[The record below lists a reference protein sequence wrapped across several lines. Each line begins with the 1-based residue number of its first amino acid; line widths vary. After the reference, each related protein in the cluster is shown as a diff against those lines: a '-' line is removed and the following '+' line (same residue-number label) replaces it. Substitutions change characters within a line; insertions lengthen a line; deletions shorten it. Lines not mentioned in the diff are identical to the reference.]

1 MGRGGALG
9 QHQSRLIH
17 MTQKKSQAVS
27 TSAAKTLAKSESKKA
42 APQKVRSAAYKA
54 GLAMRSKVLGEDYVA
69 RSFENATDLNMP
81 FQELATEFAWGSVW
95 TRPGLSLRER
105 SLATLS
111 MCIALNRPAEIKI
124 HLRGAIRN
132 GVTQV
137 ELRELILH
145 SFLYCGGPAALDA
158 YKAVRDELPLI
169 AEVEKAAKKLAA
181 AKKSSPK
188 KALPKTAEV
197 KKAATSKVAKK

>member
-1 MGRGGALG
+1 
-9 QHQSRLIH
+9 
-17 MTQKKSQAVS
+17 MTQKPTK
-27 TSAAKTLAKSESKKA
+27 KTA
-42 APQKVRSAAYKA
+42 APKVRSAAYKA
-54 GLAMRSKVLGEDYVA
+54 GLAMRSKVLGEDYVE
-69 RSFENATDLNMP
+69 RSFQNATDLNMP

-95 TRPGLSLRER
+95 TRPGLSLRDR

-169 AEVEKAAKKLAA
+169 AEAEKAAKKLAA

-188 KALPKTAEV
+188 TALSKTAEV
-197 KKAATSKVAKK
+197 KKAATPKVAAKKVASKKVAKK

>member
-1 MGRGGALG
+1 
-9 QHQSRLIH
+9 
-17 MTQKKSQAVS
+17 MTLKNSPAIS
-27 TSAAKTLAKSESKKA
+27 PSGDKTRAKSKAKKA
-42 APQKVRSAAYKA
+42 AVPKVRSAAYKA
-54 GLAMRSKVLGEDYVA
+54 GLAMRSKVLGVDYVA

-95 TRPGLSLRER
+95 TRPGLSLRDR

-169 AEVEKAAKKLAA
+169 AEAEKAAKKLAA

-188 KALPKTAEV
+188 AAAV
-197 KKAATSKVAKK
+197 KKAATPKVAAQKIAAQKVAKK

>member
-1 MGRGGALG
+1 
-9 QHQSRLIH
+9 
-17 MTQKKSQAVS
+17 
-27 TSAAKTLAKSESKKA
+27 
-42 APQKVRSAAYKA
+42 
-54 GLAMRSKVLGEDYVA
+54 MRKKVLGDDYVE
-69 RSFENATDLNMP
+69 RSFNNADDLNMP

-111 MCIALNRPAEIKI
+111 MCIALNRPAEVKI

-132 GVTQV
+132 GVSRA

-169 AEVEKAAKKLAA
+169 EAAEKATRLAA
-181 AKKSSPK
+181 RKKAPK
-188 KALPKTAEV
+188 KAAPT
-197 KKAATSKVAKK
+197 KAVAKKASATKTAVKKTAAQKSA

>member
-1 MGRGGALG
+1 
-9 QHQSRLIH
+9 
-17 MTQKKSQAVS
+17 
-27 TSAAKTLAKSESKKA
+27 
-42 APQKVRSAAYKA
+42 
-54 GLAMRSKVLGEDYVA
+54 
-69 RSFENATDLNMP
+69 MP

-95 TRPGLSLRER
+95 TRPGLSLRDR

-169 AEVEKAAKKLAA
+169 EAAEKAAQKRSIP
-181 AKKSSPK
+181 AKRKTDKRTVPTQLK
-188 KALPKTAEV
+188 DKVKVKIKIKIENLIFLKIDALV
-197 KKAATSKVAKK
+197 CLIFCS

>member
-17 MTQKKSQAVS
+17 MTQKP
-27 TSAAKTLAKSESKKA
+27 TKKPA
-42 APQKVRSAAYKA
+42 APKLRSAAYKA
-54 GLAMRSKVLGEDYVA
+54 GLAMRSKVLGEDYVE
-69 RSFENATDLNMP
+69 RSFQNATDLNMP

-95 TRPGLSLRER
+95 TRPGLSLRDR

-169 AEVEKAAKKLAA
+169 AEAEKAAKKLAA
-181 AKKSSPK
+181 DKKSSPK
-188 KALPKTAEV
+188 TALSKTAAV
-197 KKAATSKVAKK
+197 KKAATSKVAAKKVASKKVAKK

>member
-1 MGRGGALG
+1 
-9 QHQSRLIH
+9 
-17 MTQKKSQAVS
+17 MTQKPTK
-27 TSAAKTLAKSESKKA
+27 KTA
-42 APQKVRSAAYKA
+42 APKVRSAAYKA
-54 GLAMRSKVLGEDYVA
+54 GLAMRSKVLGEDYVE
-69 RSFENATDLNMP
+69 RSFQNATDLNMP

-95 TRPGLSLRER
+95 TRPGLSLRDR

-169 AEVEKAAKKLAA
+169 AEAEKAAKKLAA
-181 AKKSSPK
+181 AKKSSTK
-188 KALPKTAEV
+188 MAT
-197 KKAATSKVAKK
+197 KKAATPKVAAKNVASKKVAKK

>member
-1 MGRGGALG
+1 MA
-9 QHQSRLIH
+9 
-17 MTQKKSQAVS
+17 TA
-27 TSAAKTLAKSESKKA
+27 SKKTTSRK
-42 APQKVRSAAYKA
+42 PKSAAYQA
-54 GLAMRSKVLGEDYVA
+54 GLAMRKKVLGDDYVE
-69 RSFENATDLNMP
+69 RSFNNADDLNMP

-95 TRPGLSLRER
+95 TRPGLTLRER

-111 MCIALNRPAEIKI
+111 MCIALNRPAEVKI

-132 GVTQV
+132 GVTRT

-169 AEVEKAAKKLAA
+169 EAAEKAARQAARKTASKKTA
-181 AKKSSPK
+181 PK
-188 KALPKTAEV
+188 KAVSKAPT
-197 KKAATSKVAKK
+197 KKAVAQKRAAKTSA